1 MPLWRTRIYELQK
14 KKKKNQYLMKCT
26 SENEKN
32 QKENSVIPLTT
43 SSHNVKI
50 PPEEMQ
56 AKASPNSGGTQI
68 IFKMLVSA
76 TYKNH

>member
-1 MPLWRTRIYELQK
+1 MNYKNRQIN
-14 KKKKNQYLMKCT
+14 NQYSIKCT

-56 AKASPNSGGTQI
+56 ATASPNSGGTQI

-76 TYKNH
+76 TYRNH